1 MRSEPQVRRSSY
13 TPIILR
19 WGIGLAIVGLAI
31 WILARGLDWRAT
43 RDSLTSANYRWV
55 AFGVV
60 AILGT
65 FVARGLRWQ
74 SLLYGNGVSVLS
86 ASTAILVGQVVN
98 TGIPVAR
105 SGDFARAVWASQ
117 REAVG
122 VTNALGSIVL
132 EKILDLLALCAIA
145 LVLLVVLPMP
155 DWFEKSTWVLGVAML
170 VGLALLYLGLHWQR
184 VLIHWAVVLLQHLP
198 KRIGRMLL
206 PQLEE
211 LIKAL
216 NVARQPSASLSAAL
230 WTVVNWMLGAVAN
243 WAVMRAFGVE
253 SWPAALFL
261 LAALMLGSAAVP
273 TPGRI
278 GVFEGITVVSL
289 AQFGYDANLA
299 LAVGLVL
306 HLVVLAPALVTAAI
320 LSILSAS
327 PTMTDRFGQTGQ
339 E

>member
-1 MRSEPQVRRSSY
+1 
-13 TPIILR
+13 
-19 WGIGLAIVGLAI
+19 
-31 WILARGLDWRAT
+31 
-43 RDSLTSANYRWV
+43 
-55 AFGVV
+55 
-60 AILGT
+60 
-65 FVARGLRWQ
+65 
-74 SLLYGNGVSVLS
+74 
-86 ASTAILVGQVVN
+86 
-98 TGIPVAR
+98 
-105 SGDFARAVWASQ
+105 
-117 REAVG
+117 
-122 VTNALGSIVL
+122 
-132 EKILDLLALCAIA
+132 
-145 LVLLVVLPMP
+145 
-155 DWFEKSTWVLGVAML
+155 
-170 VGLALLYLGLHWQR
+170 
-184 VLIHWAVVLLQHLP
+184 LIHWAVVLLQHLP